1 MVRFEDVGMRYGPG
15 PEILSD
21 ISFHLPP
28 GSFHFVFG
36 ASGAGKSTLLK
47 MMYLALRPTR
57 GAVSLLGKEIPS
69 IRRGEMPALRRRIG
83 VVSQELQLLA
93 HLSALDNVALP
104 LRIAGAKEA
113 EIRVHVE
120 ELLNWVGLAHRKD
133 ARPPTMSEGERQR
146 VAIARAVIARP
157 RLLIADEP
165 TGSVDEEQGKRLI
178 YLFEE
183 LNKLGTTIVFATH
196 DRSLLNRLG
205 HAVLEVDDGGLRR
218 IPSPREAD
226 GGADRG

>member
-1 MVRFEDVGMRYGPG
+1 
-15 PEILSD
+15 
-21 ISFHLPP
+21 
-28 GSFHFVFG
+28 
-36 ASGAGKSTLLK
+36 
-47 MMYLALRPTR
+47 
-57 GAVSLLGKEIPS
+57 
-69 IRRGEMPALRRRIG
+69 MPALRRRIG
-83 VVSQELQLLA
+83 VVSQELQLLP

-113 EIRVHVE
+113 DIRGHVE
-120 ELLNWVGLAHRKD
+120 ELLSWVGLAHRTE

-183 LNKLGTTIVFATH
+183 LNKLGTTIVLATH
-196 DRSLLNRLG
+196 DRALLSRLG
-205 HAVLEVDDGGLRR
+205 HAILEVADNTLRR
-218 IPSPREAD
+218 IPSPRETDAKAD
-226 GGADRG
+226 HG

>member
-1 MVRFEDVGMRYGPG
+1 M
-15 PEILSD
+15 
-21 ISFHLPP
+21 
-28 GSFHFVFG
+28 
-36 ASGAGKSTLLK
+36 
-47 MMYLALRPTR
+47 
-57 GAVSLLGKEIPS
+57 
-69 IRRGEMPALRRRIG
+69 
-83 VVSQELQLLA
+83 
-93 HLSALDNVALP
+93 ALP

-113 EIRVHVE
+113 DIRGHVE
-120 ELLNWVGLAHRKD
+120 ELLDWVGLAHRKD

-183 LNKLGTTIVFATH
+183 LNKLGTTIVLATH

-205 HAVLEVDDGGLRR
+205 HAVLEVDEGGLRR
-218 IPSPREAD
+218 IPSPRDAV
-226 GGADRG
+226 GGAERG